1 MFISVIPPVPFMKN
15 LVFLNLPTGSTSC
28 QGKAW
33 NYWER
38 VDLTSIPQN
47 LLIPFI
53 REKITLNGV
62 NSDSTD
68 EEVIER
74 LVLTMSLALLSV

>member
-1 MFISVIPPVPFMKN
+1 MIS
-15 LVFLNLPTGSTSC
+15 
-28 QGKAW
+28 
-33 NYWER
+33 
-38 VDLTSIPQN
+38 
-47 LLIPFI
+47 FI

-74 LVLTMSLALLSV
+74 LVLTMSLALLSVEQIHTHADE

>member
-1 MFISVIPPVPFMKN
+1 
-15 LVFLNLPTGSTSC
+15 
-28 QGKAW
+28 
-33 NYWER
+33 
-38 VDLTSIPQN
+38 
-47 LLIPFI
+47 LIPFI

-74 LVLTMSLALLSV
+74 LVLTMSLALLSVEQIHTHADE

>member
-1 MFISVIPPVPFMKN
+1 MFKSAIPPVSFMKN

-38 VDLTSIPQN
+38 VDLTLIPQN
-47 LLIPFI
+47 PFDPLHKGENHLK
-53 REKITLNGV
+53 RC
-62 NSDSTD
+62 
-68 EEVIER
+68 
-74 LVLTMSLALLSV
+74 